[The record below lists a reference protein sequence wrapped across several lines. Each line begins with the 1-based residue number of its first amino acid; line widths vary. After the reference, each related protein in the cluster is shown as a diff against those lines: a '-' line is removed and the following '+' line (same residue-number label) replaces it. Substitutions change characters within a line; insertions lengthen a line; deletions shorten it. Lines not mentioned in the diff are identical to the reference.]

1 VHEDD
6 TLSRFERSEPF
17 TGRIEPLDGYVLVE
31 PVDDE
36 TETNAGLIIPAS
48 AESACIAGIV
58 VAAGDDASGIAPG
71 DKVLYP
77 RGAGFE
83 IRIGGQPKRLLDRQ
97 ELIARL
103 YDERAAGTRDGCCG
117 AAGCR
122 MTGRSASTPWLR
134 VLVQVGD
141 LVVDLL

>member
-1 VHEDD
+1 MHEDD
-6 TLSRFERSEPF
+6 TLSRFEHSEPF

-58 VAAGDDASGIAPG
+58 VAAGDDASGVAPG

-83 IRIGGQPKRLLDRQ
+83 IRIGGAAEAAARPPGADRAPVRLAVGGCSRRPHRRAGQ
-97 ELIARL
+97 AEARPVTTRP
-103 YDERAAGTRDGCCG
+103 RA
-117 AAGCR
+117 
-122 MTGRSASTPWLR
+122 GR
-134 VLVQVGD
+134 
-141 LVVDLL
+141 

>member
-1 VHEDD
+1 MHEDD
-6 TLSRFERSEPF
+6 TLSRFEHSEPF

-58 VAAGDDASGIAPG
+58 VAAGDDASGVAPG

-97 ELIARL
+97 ELVARL
-103 YDERAAGTRDGCCG
+103 YD
-117 AAGCR
+117 
-122 MTGRSASTPWLR
+122 
-134 VLVQVGD
+134 
-141 LVVDLL
+141 